1 MEIANVEMA
10 PSGITA
16 ARDHM
21 KVVNHGVLADPRVR
35 LIVEDGR
42 YFLLTTTETFD
53 VILSDSI
60 HPRYSGNG
68 SLYTLNYYR
77 LCAQRLNPGGIVSM
91 WLPMYGLT
99 TKNYR
104 MILRSFQAVFP
115 HTTIW
120 YPNSTMNSY
129 TVVMGSREP
138 ARIDMDRLAAQLSG
152 PVLADLLLIR
162 AHDPERIL
170 DYLIT
175 ADDGVA
181 ELAGDA
187 PFHTDDRPAVEY
199 ESAKV
204 LERRATVYN
213 NLREVALVRG
223 PPFPYLTGQYN
234 RERLE
239 RFYEATTHSLLAQG
253 LQLLG
258 RTADAKE
265 EYLQSVA
272 INPEDME
279 PVDFLLWLPV
289 Q

>member
-1 MEIANVEMA
+1 
-10 PSGITA
+10 
-16 ARDHM
+16 M
-21 KVVNHGVLADPRVR
+21 KVVNHGVLTDSRVR

-42 YFLLTTTETFD
+42 NFLLTTTETFD

-68 SLYTLNYYR
+68 SLYTLDYYQ

-99 TKNYR
+99 TRNYR
-104 MILRSFQAVFP
+104 MILRSFQSVFP
-115 HTTIW
+115 HTIIW
-120 YPNSTMNSY
+120 YVNSTLNSY

-138 ARIDMDRLAAQLSG
+138 AQIDMSRLAAQLTG
-152 PVLADLLLIR
+152 PVLADLVVIR

-170 DYLIT
+170 DYFIT

-181 ELAGDA
+181 KLAGDV
-187 PFHTDDRPAVEY
+187 PFHIDDRPAVEY
-199 ESAKV
+199 ESAKI
-204 LERRATVYN
+204 LERHATVFN
-213 NLREVALVRG
+213 NLRQVALARET
-223 PPFPYLTGQYN
+223 PFRYLTGRYN

-258 RTADAKE
+258 KTADARE

-272 INPEDME
+272 INPEDLE
-279 PVDFLLWLPV
+279 PVDFLSWLPSRETLK
-289 Q
+289 